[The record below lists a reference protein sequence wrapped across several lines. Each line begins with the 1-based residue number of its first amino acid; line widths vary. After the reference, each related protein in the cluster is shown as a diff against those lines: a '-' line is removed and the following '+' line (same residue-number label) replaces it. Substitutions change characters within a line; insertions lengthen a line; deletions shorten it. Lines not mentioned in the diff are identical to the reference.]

1 MKHMLCFF
9 CKLTRQCDVR
19 ASTEVAGDVGQV
31 VSVPMGLH
39 PEPVCS
45 TVVDFSPLLAVGIT
59 EVAAA
64 VLGLGLLSII
74 TQLHPHP

>member
-1 MKHMLCFF
+1 M
-9 CKLTRQCDVR
+9 
-19 ASTEVAGDVGQV
+19 GQG

-39 PEPVCS
+39 PEPRCS
-45 TVVDFSPLLAVGIT
+45 TVVDLSPLLAVGVT

-64 VLGLGLLSII
+64 VPGLGLLSII